1 MSRSSKGFADF
12 FPTAPSVLQQK
23 RSKASQDRRR
33 PQSPSTGHSQSSH
46 TLPDASTSSHGKVE
60 GGALTNGT
68 SNRAGNTM
76 AHPLTHEESESVNI
90 DVSHEVGSTSSTSTT
105 SSIFS
110 AGNRDVNLA
119 QKHGAHHSTNLT
131 PLTNID
137 SSPRPNGVHSPQKR
151 LPYDKNLLARK
162 PHISPGRDYRE
173 DTLNLKSEE
182 APASYGPSRESTPI
196 MSRPQARPGK
206 GQVKGFK
213 AAYDPHLDKT
223 LRGEEKKGR
232 QARFEPFGE
241 EEEEMP
247 PPDPRLRIANYLT
260 GNERKAKTRF
270 RPAPY
275 SLKAYQYDKATSI
288 GPGPPT
294 RIVVTGFDPLTPV
307 NQIHHLFSS
316 FGDIA
321 EISSKTD
328 PDNGSFLGICL
339 IKYKDSRSVRGG
351 PAIAA
356 SVAAKKAY
364 TECRGGQHRVGLCPV
379 YAELDRDGSVG
390 RRAMAK
396 AMDKQRFKEPK
407 LEKLE
412 KLERPK
418 QDGRIDLPGP
428 PPSAPKGPSAKLSV
442 KPSIR
447 AHLPPPPP
455 PSAHLASSASTQ
467 SLSLSSTYEAPS
479 SIEEK
484 PILEQIGRDPYIFIA
499 QCYVPVQP
507 KTVPHLKK
515 RLKNENWK
523 AVRCDKTGYYI
534 LFENSRKGEEDAT
547 RCYQAYRFRELFT
560 YIMNME
566 LFEFGNPDYERS
578 PSPERVIK
586 EKREKAESER
596 LQRERELDLEEE
608 KKQRAKNADPVVE
621 VADIVANELK
631 IKLLQDVK
639 TKIEVPELY
648 EILNP
653 DRHADKRRKLNIPGP
668 DDGRA
673 SFGIRFDIMDGSPS
687 VGTPD
692 SRGETLFNGRRPLGT
707 SSLNVN
713 SLPRIRKGV
722 GSKRENVGFTDER
735 RKQKAPKK
743 GEVRGLHHRLHQ
755 FHDEDEDSDDE
766 RRTTFT
772 RDTEEQE
779 SRPISRMSMASDE
792 SDDESSHPTPRKLR
806 RHSKASLWSSLR
818 DDDEETDDV
827 TPALTDID
835 QESSKLPQVFKKRK
849 QLIQELASRKK
860 QKEDDELFGMSKED
874 RESSIPG
881 GTLTGGKEFTT
892 LEMDSFPH
900 TLSKDTSQTPE
911 QDPGAGKPA
920 KPKKAKSQRKTKKQI
935 FEEREAAKKEAA
947 RAEFEQ
953 LIAEAPKVDEIQPG
967 EEDMDADQDL
977 ESPWTVTKGE
987 PQRTVAAD
995 PNVVLDLDG
1004 WQDTVRDEEDL
1015 QYLRQVLAS
1024 RESANLGSISTW
1036 AWKQKE
1042 IKALSRSGERGVVRA
1057 ETKIEGYYVPNPTG
1071 CARTEGTKKILESE
1085 KSKYL
1090 PHRLKVQKAREERE
1104 AQADKDAPVATAAE
1118 IKALALAKS
1127 TAKSSSRSNRV
1138 NNRRLVADIA
1148 AQKQVLATS
1157 NGEGDAI
1164 RFNQL
1169 KKRKKPVKFARSAI
1183 HNWGLYAM
1191 ENIAANDMIIEY
1203 VGEKV
1208 RQQVADMRE
1217 RQYLKSGIG
1226 SSYLFRID
1234 ENTVIDATKR
1244 GGIARFINHSCDPN
1258 CTAKIIKVEG
1268 SKRIVIYALRDIGQ
1282 NEELTYDY
1290 KFEREWGSDDRIPC
1304 LCGTAKCKGFLN

>member
-1 MSRSSKGFADF
+1 M
-12 FPTAPSVLQQK
+12 
-23 RSKASQDRRR
+23 
-33 PQSPSTGHSQSSH
+33 
-46 TLPDASTSSHGKVE
+46 
-60 GGALTNGT
+60 
-68 SNRAGNTM
+68 
-76 AHPLTHEESESVNI
+76 
-90 DVSHEVGSTSSTSTT
+90 
-105 SSIFS
+105 
-110 AGNRDVNLA
+110 
-119 QKHGAHHSTNLT
+119 
-131 PLTNID
+131 
-137 SSPRPNGVHSPQKR
+137 
-151 LPYDKNLLARK
+151 
-162 PHISPGRDYRE
+162 
-173 DTLNLKSEE
+173 
-182 APASYGPSRESTPI
+182 
-196 MSRPQARPGK
+196 
-206 GQVKGFK
+206 
-213 AAYDPHLDKT
+213 
-223 LRGEEKKGR
+223 
-232 QARFEPFGE
+232 
-241 EEEEMP
+241 
-247 PPDPRLRIANYLT
+247 
-260 GNERKAKTRF
+260 
-270 RPAPY
+270 
-275 SLKAYQYDKATSI
+275 
-288 GPGPPT
+288 
-294 RIVVTGFDPLTPV
+294 TGFDPLTPV

-316 FGDIA
+316 FGDIM

-351 PAIAA
+351 PAISA

-364 TECRGGQHRVGLCPV
+364 TECREGQHRVGLCPV

-396 AMDKQRFKEPK
+396 AMDKQRVKEPK
-407 LEKLE
+407 SEK
-412 KLERPK
+412 PK
-418 QDGRIDLPGP
+418 QDGRLDLPGP
-428 PPSAPKGPSAKLSV
+428 PPSAPKGPSAK
-442 KPSIR
+442 PSLR

-455 PSAHLASSASTQ
+455 PAAQLASPASTQ
-467 SLSLSSTYEAPS
+467 APPLPSIFEAPS

-484 PILEQIGRDPYIFIA
+484 PILERIGRDPYIFIA
-499 QCYVPVQP
+499 HFYVPVMP

-515 RLKNENWK
+515 RLKTENWK
-523 AVRCDKTGYYI
+523 DVRCDKTGYYVI
-534 LFENSRKGEEDAT
+534 FDNSRKGEEDAT
-547 RCYQAYRFRELFT
+547 RCYQTYRFRELFT

-586 EKREKAESER
+586 EKREKVELER
-596 LQRERELDLEEE
+596 LQKEKGLDVEEE

-621 VADIVANELK
+621 VADIVASELK

-648 EILNP
+648 EILDP
-653 DRHADKRRKLNIPGP
+653 DRHADKRRRLNISGP
-668 DDGRA
+668 SDGKTL
-673 SFGIRFDIMDGSPS
+673 GIRFDMTDGSPS

-692 SRGETLFNGRRPLGT
+692 SRNEVLVNGRRPLGA

-713 SLPRIRKGV
+713 SLPRMRKGV

-779 SRPISRMSMASDE
+779 SRPTSRMSMASDE
-792 SDDESSHPTPRKLR
+792 SDDEDSRPTPRKLR
-806 RHSKASLWSSLR
+806 RHSKASIWSSLR
-818 DDDEETDDV
+818 DDEDTDDV

-835 QESSKLPQVFKKRK
+835 QDPGKLPQASKKRK

-860 QKEDDELFGMSKED
+860 QKEDDELFGISKED
-874 RESSIPG
+874 DKNVAASATLDADLTAAGAQVIEMDGVVDSLSKETSETPDRDPG
-881 GTLTGGKEFTT
+881 GKTAKA
-892 LEMDSFPH
+892 
-900 TLSKDTSQTPE
+900 K
-911 QDPGAGKPA
+911 
-920 KPKKAKSQRKTKKQI
+920 KPKTQKKTRKQMFGEK
-935 FEEREAAKKEAA
+935 EAAKKEAA

-953 LIAEAPKVDEIQPG
+953 SIASEPKESRPG
-967 EEDMDADQDL
+967 GEVEEDHDQD
-977 ESPWTVTKGE
+977 SFWTVTKGE
-987 PQRTVAAD
+987 PQRTVAED

-1004 WQDTVRDEEDL
+1004 WQDTVKDEEDL
-1015 QYLRQVLAS
+1015 QYLRQILTS
-1024 RESANLGSISTW
+1024 RQAANLGSISTW

-1042 IKALSRSGERGVVRA
+1042 IKALNRSGERGVVRA
-1057 ETKIEGYYVPNPTG
+1057 ETMIEGYYVPNPTG
-1071 CARTEGTKKILESE
+1071 CARTEGVKKILESE

-1090 PHRLKVQKAREERE
+1090 PHRIKVQKAREERE
-1104 AQADKDAPVATAAE
+1104 AEASKDAPVATAAE

-1169 KKRKKPVKFARSAI
+1169 KKRKKPVSFARSAI

-1282 NEELTYDY
+1282 SKYSFLSPAYVTYTNHLSDEELTYDY

-1304 LCGTAKCKGFLN
+1304 LCGTARCKGFLN